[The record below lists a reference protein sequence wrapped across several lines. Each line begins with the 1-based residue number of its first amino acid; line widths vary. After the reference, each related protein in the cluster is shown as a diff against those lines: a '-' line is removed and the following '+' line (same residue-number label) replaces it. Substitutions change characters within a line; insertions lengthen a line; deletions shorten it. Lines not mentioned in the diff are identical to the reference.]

1 MTLDKTKRGQIIKII
16 SIKSDMVRAQAIR
29 FGIAEGT
36 EVICE
41 EILPKGPVVLR
52 KNKQEI
58 AIGRNI
64 AKEIM
69 VELVK

>member
-1 MTLDKTKRGQIIKII
+1 MTLDKTKRGQIIRIL
-16 SIKSDMVRAQAIR
+16 SINSDMIRAQAIR

-64 AKEIM
+64 AKEIK
-69 VELVK
+69 VELV